1 MKREQKSLTN
11 KGFSLVE
18 LIIVVAIMAVLIGV
32 LAPQYLRYVE
42 KTRLQRDNT
51 GIADFANVLKIAATE
66 EDINSEIAAAGA
78 TGIKYEFTAT
88 VPGKST
94 PCLTDLGSTSK
105 LNSEVTKTVHL
116 VDVTLTSNTYN
127 KTGVTKP
134 EITVKVDTNGIVS
147 VECANWIDTPNGTT
161 GTTKT
166 F

>member
-51 GIADFANVLKIAATE
+51 GISDFANVLKIAATE
-66 EDINSEIAAAGA
+66 EKVNSVIAAAGA
-78 TGIKYEFTAT
+78 SGVPYSFSGTPLALTASGTADLDDEVELT
-88 VPGKST
+88 VNLS
-94 PCLTDLGSTSK
+94 
-105 LNSEVTKTVHL
+105 
-116 VDVTLTSNTYN
+116 DVTLTSNTY
-127 KTGVTKP
+127 TKGNAATP
-134 EITVKVDTNGIVS
+134 VKIIVKVDSNGIVA
-147 VECANWIDTPNGTT
+147 VECEGWIDTPNGTYS
-161 GTTKT
+161 GTPKR

>member
-51 GIADFANVLKIAATE
+51 SISDFANVLKIAATE
-66 EDINSEIAAAGA
+66 EKVNTAIAAESSGLSYTFTGTPLIATAPAGSN
-78 TGIKYEFTAT
+78 GG
-88 VPGKST
+88 V
-94 PCLTDLGSTSK
+94 
-105 LNSEVTKTVHL
+105 LNSEVILTVTL
-116 VDVTLTSNTYN
+116 ADVKLTSNSY
-127 KTGVTKP
+127 TKQSAADLP
-134 EITVKVDTNGIVS
+134 VITVKVDGNGIVA
-147 VECANWIDTPNGTT
+147 VECANWIDTPNGSPSSTP
-161 GTTKT
+161 KK

>member
-51 GIADFANVLKIAATE
+51 AIADFANVVKIACTE
-66 EDINSEIAAAGA
+66 EGVNTAIPAAGA
-78 TGIKYEFTAT
+78 TFKFTAPAAPAT
-88 VPGKST
+88 GDPTLSASGVT
-94 PCLTDLGSTSK
+94 ALDDEIDL
-105 LNSEVTKTVHL
+105 TVHL
-116 VDVTLTSNTYN
+116 TDVKLSSNTY
-127 KTGVTKP
+127 TGGAALPQIKV
-134 EITVKVDTNGIVS
+134 EIDTNGIVT
-147 VECANWIDTPNGTT
+147 VKCDGWIDAPGGTALT
-161 GTTKT
+161 GSNAKT

>member
-51 GIADFANVLKIAATE
+51 GISDFANVLKIAATE
-66 EDINSEIAAAGA
+66 ENVNTEITTSGLKFTFTQDANDEWVA
-78 TGIKYEFTAT
+78 TAPASGGTNLVA
-88 VPGKST
+88 
-94 PCLTDLGSTSK
+94 
-105 LNSEVTKTVHL
+105 EVNKTVHL
-116 VDVTLTSNTYN
+116 TDIKLSSNTYVAA
-127 KTGVTKP
+127 GTKP
-134 EITVKVDTNGIVS
+134 EITVKLDSNKIVT
-147 VECANWIDTPNGTT
+147 VECAHWFDAPDAT
-161 GTTKT
+161 GDTTKT

>member
-51 GIADFANVLKIAATE
+51 GISDFANVLKIAATE
-66 EDINSEIAAAGA
+66 EKVNAEIAAAGA
-78 TGIKYEFTAT
+78 TGITYSFDS
-88 VPGKST
+88 ST
-94 PCLTDLGSTSK
+94 PPKLQVAGSANLDGEVQLTVNLD
-105 LNSEVTKTVHL
+105 
-116 VDVTLTSNTYN
+116 DVTLTSNTYG
-127 KTGVTKP
+127 KAGSPT
-134 EITVKVDTNGIVS
+134 ITVMVDSNGIVA
-147 VECANWIDTPNGTT
+147 VEADGWCDTPNQAT
-161 GTTKT
+161 GTKKR

>member
-51 GIADFANVLKIAATE
+51 SISDFANVLKIASTE
-66 EDINSEIAAAGA
+66 EKVNSSIATTPATFSFSGTPLTVQASANTELNKEVELTVKLSDI
-78 TGIKYEFTAT
+78 K
-88 VPGKST
+88 
-94 PCLTDLGSTSK
+94 
-105 LNSEVTKTVHL
+105 
-116 VDVTLTSNTYN
+116 LTSNTY
-127 KTGVTKP
+127 TTQTDLP
-134 EITVKVDTNGIVS
+134 EITVKVSSSTGIVT
-147 VECANWIDTPNGTT
+147 VECANWIDTPNGSPSATP
-161 GTTKT
+161 KV